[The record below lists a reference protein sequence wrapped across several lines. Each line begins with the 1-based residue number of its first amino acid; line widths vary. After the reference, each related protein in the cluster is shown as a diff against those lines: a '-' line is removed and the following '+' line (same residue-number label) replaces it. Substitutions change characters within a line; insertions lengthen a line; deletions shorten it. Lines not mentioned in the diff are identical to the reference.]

1 MKRHFITITCLLS
14 LLTLGC
20 SESEIKEQKNIFVSS
35 VNDLSTQEPFY
46 EVLIQEK
53 DTLWRH
59 QILENKK
66 SFSKIN
72 LKEMNSR
79 ADIVFDNKD
88 TLRFL
93 ENITF
98 YKDLHIFW
106 EKGYKTYIEI
116 NRGQELNQKEFSSL
130 VENKSFETK
139 IDNLKTPNSAFD
151 IIETISFENDKITY
165 YWEYFYKNQ
174 SIHKE
179 TETLDIS
186 FFEIDNQL
194 FLILGK
200 ADNPYPIYKV
210 TKTSENEI
218 SLTHFIDFEPKIKTY
233 KKAESKNFS
242 DYNSYSLC
250 QDYYQSLYYH
260 GDDVRYVK
268 GLDFLLEQLQKDAPK
283 IEGEGFI
290 NIHFTINCNG
300 DVGRLGL
307 EILDRNYQQMDVEP
321 ILIKHIVDQIRQ
333 LNDWSNLDR
342 KDQRGSKDVKM
353 FYLIQFANQQI
364 SEVCP

>member
-1 MKRHFITITCLLS
+1 MKRYFITITCLLL

-20 SESEIKEQKNIFVSS
+20 SKSKIKEQKNIFVSS
-35 VNDLSTQEPFY
+35 VSDLSTQEPFY

-59 QILENKK
+59 QILESKK
-66 SFSKIN
+66 SFSEIELKKVN
-72 LKEMNSR
+72 LKAE
-79 ADIVFDNKD
+79 IIFDNKD

-98 YKDLHIFW
+98 YEDLHIFL
-106 EKGYKTYIEI
+106 EKVYKTYIEI
-116 NRGQELNQKEFSSL
+116 NRGQELNQEEFSSL
-130 VENKSFETK
+130 VENESFETK
-139 IDNLKTPNSAFD
+139 IDALKTPNSAFD

-165 YWEYFYKNQ
+165 YWEYFCKNQ
-174 SIHKE
+174 SIYKE

-194 FLILGK
+194 FLIPGK
-200 ADNPYPIYKV
+200 ADNPYPIYHVK
-210 TKTSENEI
+210 KASEDEI

-290 NIHFTINCNG
+290 TIHFTINCHG

-321 ILIKHIVDQIRQ
+321 VLIKHIVDQITQ
-333 LNDWSNLDR
+333 LNEWYNLDQE
-342 KDQRGSKDVKM
+342 KWRGSKDVKM

-364 SEVCP
+364 TEVCP